1 MKREKSLKE
10 LMCRVKSIDDRNK
23 FLEKVANERTDAYS
37 ELLKYTIKQNKR
49 INRMTKTIIKLRK
62 KINKEVK
69 QK

>member
-69 QK
+69 TK